1 MAKRIKMQN
10 RHTRSLLAAGAMV
23 LLAVAGLA
31 NGSGTEQSEVV
42 VARSNAE
49 AESAAAVTPSTGTSS
64 APITFRYEVLGNPIV
79 GQPVSVNVTVSSA
92 VTDTPI
98 SLDYRVTDA
107 SSMQFAE
114 SQALRTEIVFAA
126 GDEPSSHQITVIP
139 QREGRLYLNVSAE
152 IRGDKDTLM
161 KTMSI
166 PIQVAAAPLDVE
178 EADGAEEGDS
188 PVLHNSEN

>member
-1 MAKRIKMQN
+1 MQN
-10 RHTRSLLAAGAMV
+10 RQTRSLLAAGAMV

-49 AESAAAVTPSTGTSS
+49 AESAVAVTPSTGTSS
-64 APITFRYEVLGNPIV
+64 APISFRYEVLGNPIV

-107 SSMQFAE
+107 TSMQFAE
-114 SQALRTEIVFAA
+114 SQALRAEIVFAA
-126 GDEPSSHQITVIP
+126 SDEPSSHQITVIP

-152 IRGDKDTLM
+152 IRGEKDTLM

-166 PIQVAAAPLDVE
+166 PIQVGAAPLGVE
-178 EADGAEEGDS
+178 EKDEAEEGETIVS
-188 PVLHNSEN
+188 TPTE